1 VDLIA
6 LCCAILLWLIRPQDW
21 ISAFAGV
28 GFMTWAMLTALYG
41 IWRRLQGIR
50 MNHCLSSP
58 SDYLVIVYLFWIV
71 WTTGD
76 YFSTIKSMVPFAGF
90 YFAAAIGLDSL
101 KKMTI
106 FLNCWVAGL
115 IIVAVFAV
123 SADLG
128 YEMAPGSSELTASFF
143 GRLAL
148 NTWIYNNPNALGHG
162 VVVILPLA
170 YIWLVWRRE
179 FVPRLLGLTGIIVA
193 AYCVYLTQ
201 SKGAYLCG
209 AATATVILLFRKA
222 RYVQIFL
229 LAVMFTAGIGAL
241 KLLPRMENLSSKE
254 DGIEGRLMI
263 WQLAYNAMESTFSGK
278 GWKQFEAWI
287 DTEDYGL
294 IKKATHGSYVN
305 VGADLGYPGLFLFV
319 GILYACFRTVWQAR
333 PSEGDLDAQRLQR
346 ALLTLVSA
354 YAASAWM
361 IDRAYHTDYFFIA
374 GACAAYH
381 RLMTGSV
388 SVPLDESG
396 APINNVGLSII
407 TPDACR
413 LGVLIG
419 APPDLTAENEN
430 SENQNYGLSWRRIEL
445 IDIAFMGVFFYAV
458 VYCWHYLMINF
469 IQI

>member
-1 VDLIA
+1 MLA
-6 LCCAILLWLIRPQDW
+6 
-21 ISAFAGV
+21 AF
-28 GFMTWAMLTALYG
+28 YG

-50 MNHCLSSP
+50 MNLCLSSP
-58 SDYLVIVYLFWIV
+58 SDYLVIAYLFWIV

-76 YFSTIKSMVPFAGF
+76 YFSTIKSMIPFAGF

-101 KKMTI
+101 KKLTT

-115 IIVAVFAV
+115 IVVAVFAV
-123 SADLG
+123 STDLG
-128 YEMAPGSSELTASFF
+128 YEMAPGSGELTTSFF

-170 YIWLVWRRE
+170 YVWLVWRRGI
-179 FVPRLLGLTGIIVA
+179 VHRLLGLVGIMVG

-241 KLLPRMENLSSKE
+241 KLLPRMENFSAKE

-263 WQLAYNAMESTFSGK
+263 WQLAYNAMESTFSGE
-278 GWKQFEAWI
+278 GWRRFEAWI
-287 DTEDYGL
+287 DTEQYGL

-333 PSEGDLDAQRLQR
+333 PSEGDLEAQRLQR
-346 ALLTLVSA
+346 ALLILVSS

-381 RLMTGSV
+381 RLMTGLVSV
-388 SVPLDESG
+388 SLDQSDAPL
-396 APINNVGLSII
+396 NTMGLSII
-407 TPDACR
+407 TPDA
-413 LGVLIG
+413 GVSIG
-419 APPDLTAENEN
+419 APLDLTAENAN
-430 SENQNYGLSWRRIEL
+430 SETKAYGLSWRRVEL
-445 IDIAFMGVFFYAV
+445 MDIVFIGVCFYAV
-458 VYCWHYLMINF
+458 VYCWHYLMTNF
-469 IQI
+469 IQF